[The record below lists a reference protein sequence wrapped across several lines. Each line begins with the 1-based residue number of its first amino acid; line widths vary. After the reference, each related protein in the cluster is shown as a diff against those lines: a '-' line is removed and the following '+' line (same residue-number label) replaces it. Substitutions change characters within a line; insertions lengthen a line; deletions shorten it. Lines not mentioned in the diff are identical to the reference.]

1 MTTSAIEMNFPNAID
16 VFITDDTLS
25 VELSDGRTLS
35 VPLEW
40 YPRLVHATP
49 EERSHWRL
57 IAHGHGIH
65 WEYLDED
72 ISVEGHGTHMLGRN
86 CAPFTH
92 FTVRYGE
99 TWRGYAWKMD
109 PSLPH
114 IDLPNRRVSV
124 HEMAWKPVFGGTEML
139 LVASRHPEAQLLET
153 SGYSKFMDETTI
165 IKDETGGRRDGT
177 FEV

>member
-72 ISVEGHGTHMLGRN
+72 ISVEGLIAGRPSGESQASLARWLDARQHGSN
-86 CAPFTH
+86 
-92 FTVRYGE
+92 
-99 TWRGYAWKMD
+99 K
-109 PSLPH
+109 
-114 IDLPNRRVSV
+114 
-124 HEMAWKPVFGGTEML
+124 
-139 LVASRHPEAQLLET
+139 
-153 SGYSKFMDETTI
+153 
-165 IKDETGGRRDGT
+165 
-177 FEV
+177 